1 MMNAIYVTREDIL
14 GSWRLIRTYETIDG
28 RESSRLPLGA
38 GAYGII
44 HYLPDNRMYV
54 MMANGGR
61 ARMSSG
67 RYTSGVEETADS
79 AKSFTAYAGLY
90 TVKDDVIAHHL
101 DICLYEND
109 TGTYYIRIPVLVGNR
124 LTLKMPPHPTE
135 KGVVQWCLE
144 WEKMGPGEL
153 LP

>member
-1 MMNAIYVTREDIL
+1 MNEAPVTRDAIL

-28 RESSRLPLGA
+28 VESSRIPLGQ

-61 ARMSSG
+61 AKMSSG
-67 RYTSGVEETADS
+67 RYNSETEETADS

-90 TVKDDVIAHHL
+90 TVKEDVIVHHL
-101 DICLYEND
+101 DICLYENHN
-109 TGTYYIRIPVLVGNR
+109 GTDYIRIPVLKGNR
-124 LTLKMPPHPTE
+124 LTLKIPTYSTDI
-135 KGVVQWCLE
+135 GVVQWCLE
-144 WEKMGPGEL
+144 WERMAPGES

>member
-1 MMNAIYVTREDIL
+1 MNQAPVTRDAIL

-28 RESSRLPLGA
+28 VESSRIPLGA

-61 ARMSSG
+61 VPMSSG
-67 RYTSGVEETADS
+67 RYTSGMEETAES

-90 TVKDDVIAHHL
+90 TVKEDVIAHHL

-109 TGTYYIRIPVLVGNR
+109 NGTDYIRIPVLTDNR
-124 LTLKMPPHPTE
+124 LTLKMPTHPTN

-144 WEKMGPGEL
+144 WERMAPGER

>member
-1 MMNAIYVTREDIL
+1 MNEVPVTRDAIL

-28 RESSRLPLGA
+28 VESSRIPLGS

-54 MMANGGR
+54 MMASGGR
-61 ARMSSG
+61 TPMSSG
-67 RYTSGVEETADS
+67 RYNSGTEETADS
-79 AKSFTAYAGLY
+79 AKSFTAYGGLY
-90 TVKDDVIAHHL
+90 TVKEDVIVHQL

-109 TGTYYIRIPVLVGNR
+109 TGSDYIRIPVLKGNR
-124 LTLKMPPHPTE
+124 LTLKIPAYSTDN
-135 KGVVQWCLE
+135 GVVQWCLE
-144 WEKMGPGEL
+144 WERMAPGER